1 MKQTSIF
8 EYRSRREV
16 KTFEEVVDLT
26 SDNEELN
33 GGNDLDNKL
42 SMGISTSDDMDVES
56 NSTDYVSAEESTNI
70 NPFLDVSKS
79 LIKNEID
86 LKESYSLAIPS
97 TSFIS
102 QINNVPDLSI
112 KEEAKLF
119 VEEEGCVKEENFAEE
134 KEIFV
139 KEEKLVEEIFVRED
153 QKEDY
158 QQDQTEYEIR
168 EDNADD
174 EMELDT
180 ADDTLMRF
188 YESDSDISS
197 DDDPDYEYRIM
208 NDIDL
213 NYASS
218 DEEQYSFKI
227 LGDAPKRSKQ
237 QNKINIDNISHLEL
251 VGNDKDACPVCK
263 VFLGELTEQF
273 RQAHIKGCL
282 LETNFTVS
290 PVRIAKEKAVPLVK
304 LPSYRNDTVK
314 QSPLR
319 KIDPP
324 KNVSFKSKRRP
335 IPDLKIMEFP
345 VNPINNFK
353 VSMDAFNYCPH
364 LEIDHYFLSHFHADH
379 YGGISKKW
387 CYERVFDCVEDFE
400 DLSRYRPIIYCG
412 KVTANLLT
420 IKFGIDPR
428 FLQVLDFETK
438 YLIKSYDN
446 FKNGYEKVQKVE
458 KVECPGL
465 YVTLMTANHCP
476 GSAIFLFESFG
487 DETVNKTYLH
497 CGDFR
502 INKDMLHHELLKPYL
517 LPKGKSLIDKV
528 YLDTTY
534 LTFHYNFPK
543 QEDVCNQISQMFEDL
558 SDVSDTSLLSEW
570 FGLNNQSRITD
581 FLKSKAKPKK
591 KFLIVIGTYVIGKE
605 RLAIAVS
612 KRLNNCPI
620 YISSIK
626 SRGYQYEVVRAFE
639 DEYLDTHLTEN
650 EFGND
655 DCQCVIHLVPM
666 DIIYTMEE
674 FKKYIKFNKYL
685 DNFERCVGL
694 RPTGWSHT
702 QEYRTNKELDM
713 LEYPKPVT
721 DNMSRNQFINIVC
734 DICLEIPDF
743 NYNNDILPQ
752 NKRYSSTNRRDKDSL
767 RIYSL
772 PYSEHS
778 SYRELTYFC
787 LFLNIAEIIPT
798 VGTEE
803 DRLVGRMNQH
813 ISYWNQIKE
822 LMKSKVQDPTLDK
835 MVHHKIQELNIEKF

>member
-8 EYRSRREV
+8 EFRSRRTV
-16 KTFEEVVDLT
+16 RTFDKVVDLT
-26 SDNEELN
+26 SDNEDD
-33 GGNDLDNKL
+33 GGNLDSK
-42 SMGISTSDDMDVES
+42 SSTS
-56 NSTDYVSAEESTNI
+56 NSMDYVSAQETKT
-70 NPFLDVSKS
+70 NPFLD
-79 LIKNEID
+79 D
-86 LKESYSLAIPS
+86 HTKEFSELYSLAIPS

-102 QINNVPDLSI
+102 QITETKIFVDDEMEIREFKNEENQVETEQLDETESMEDEGTKVFV
-112 KEEAKLF
+112 KEETKIMVDETKMF
-119 VEEEGCVKEENFAEE
+119 VEEEEEMEM
-134 KEIFV
+134 IV
-139 KEEKLVEEIFVRED
+139 ED
-153 QKEDY
+153 QD
-158 QQDQTEYEIR
+158 DQSDMEI
-168 EDNADD
+168 
-174 EMELDT
+174 
-180 ADDTLMRF
+180 DDTLMRF
-188 YESDSDISS
+188 YESDSDLST
-197 DDDPDYEYRIM
+197 DEDPDYEYRIM

-213 NYASS
+213 NYSSS
-218 DEEQYSFKI
+218 DEDQYCFKI
-227 LGDAPKRSKQ
+227 IGDAPKRSKQ

-251 VGNDKDACPVCK
+251 VSVDKDSCPVCK
-263 VFLGELTEQF
+263 VFLGELTDQF
-273 RQAHIKGCL
+273 REAHIKGCV

-290 PVRIAKEKAVPLVK
+290 PIKLTREKAPTLVK
-304 LPSYRNDTVK
+304 LPLYKNTTK
-314 QSPLR
+314 QSPTR

-324 KNVSFKSKRRP
+324 KNVSFKSKRKP

-345 VNPINNFK
+345 VNPVTKFK
-353 VSMDAFNYCPH
+353 ISMDAFNYCPH

-387 CYERVFDCVEDFE
+387 CYERVFDCMEDFD

-428 FLQVLDFETK
+428 FVQILEFETK

-446 FKNGYEKVQKVE
+446 FNSGYEPVKKSE
-458 KVECPGL
+458 KESPGL
-465 YVTLMTANHCP
+465 YVTMISANHCP
-476 GSAIFLFESFG
+476 GSAIFLFESIG
-487 DETVNKTYLH
+487 DDTENKNYLH

-502 INKDMLHHELLKPYL
+502 INKDMLLHPLLKPYL
-517 LPKGKSLIDKV
+517 LPKAKSLLDKV

-558 SDVSDTSLLSEW
+558 SHPQDTSLLSEW

-605 RLAIAVS
+605 RLAIAIL

-620 YISSIK
+620 FILSIK

-639 DEYLDTHLTEN
+639 DEYLDNHLTEN

-713 LEYPKPVT
+713 LEYPKPIV
-721 DNMSRNQFINIVC
+721 DNMARNQFINIVC
-734 DICLEIPDF
+734 DICLEIPEFD
-743 NYNNDILPQ
+743 YNNDILPQ
-752 NKRYSSTNRRDKDSL
+752 NKRYSSVNKKDKDSL

-787 LFLNIAEIIPT
+787 LFLNIEEIIPT

-803 DRLVGRMNQH
+803 ERLVGRMNQH
-813 ISYWNQIKE
+813 IWYWKQIKE
-822 LMKSKVQDPTLDK
+822 LMKSKAQDPTLDK
-835 MVHHKIQELNIEKF
+835 MIYHKIQQLSLDRF